1 MSVRFSFLP
10 MLIYLIWALTS
21 CNIAQDIVGTAAP
34 KADKLVGTYQVS
46 HIEVGNEFCNYPGK
60 NSLKNGRSETTAVL
74 MNMQLSIAKYS
85 DELVGLGTPVEF
97 EFGQSP
103 VFLTDAKT
111 FRTVSLKYDAD
122 RTQLIDSNDSK
133 AILGFIKNNV
143 LTLDFQFNNA
153 RYLLTATKL

>member
-1 MSVRFSFLP
+1 MSAKLLLSVTSIL
-10 MLIYLIWALTS
+10 LIWTLSS

-34 KADKLVGTYQVS
+34 KADKLVGTYQVN
-46 HIEVGNEFCNYPGK
+46 HLEVGSAICNYPGK
-60 NSLKNGRSETTAVL
+60 NSRKNGRSEATSVL
-74 MNMQLSIAKYS
+74 MNMQLQIVKYS

-97 EFGQSP
+97 ELGQSP

-122 RTQLIDSNDSK
+122 RTQLIDGK
-133 AILGFIKNNV
+133 ETLGFIKTNV
-143 LTLDFQFNNA
+143 LTLEYELNNM